1 MQTDLTERVLCAAG
15 ARQMECEVVEL
26 LCTDNAGDHSSAHL
40 QLWGAKGIVR
50 RELDAQRETA
60 VLIWRVGRAHDRRLP
75 VEEVV
80 PDRPCAAVCGWLP
93 LEVLKL
99 LADAL
104 ERHVPA
110 VGAAI
115 TPGAATP
122 R

>member
-1 MQTDLTERVLCAAG
+1 
-15 ARQMECEVVEL
+15 MECEVVEPP
-26 LCTDNAGDHSSAHL
+26 CTVNAGDHGSAHL

-110 VGAAI
+110 WERRSP
-115 TPGAATP
+115 PGSCPP
-122 R
+122 REQDRL